1 MNFHRRKAR
10 KYFMPEWRQK
20 TLTFLRE
27 EGATFRIEYAALGAI
42 IALAILAVVTAWTK
56 QGN

>member
-1 MNFHRRKAR
+1 MNFPRRKAR
-10 KYFMPEWRQK
+10 KYFMPGWRQEI
-20 TLTFLRE
+20 LTFLRE
-27 EGATFRIEYAALGAI
+27 EGGTFRLEYAALGAI

>member
-1 MNFHRRKAR
+1 MQEFHQKMKA
-10 KYFMPEWRQK
+10 
-20 TLTFLRE
+20 FLRD
-27 EGATFRIEYAALGAI
+27 EGGTFKIEYAALGAI